1 MKKQPLPHILEWY
14 LAGHKLVNLRPYK
27 GQRIY
32 PITVQL
38 INGIQV
44 RSNPARTTNYSF
56 DDPHW
61 ALASEHPEIFI

>member
-1 MKKQPLPHILEWY
+1 MKKQPIPHILEWY
-14 LAGHKLVNLRPYK
+14 LAGHKLVNLHPRRNANRP
-27 GQRIY
+27 

-38 INGIQV
+38 INGTQV

-61 ALASEHPEIFI
+61 ALASEHPEIFV